1 MSDVSEAASH
11 KPHVTSQKPH
21 GTTIPHVSLRAWLAS
36 REPQAPPQLF
46 ERLSDIV
53 GEEAL
58 NGEMTAHVLLEC
70 GISTLRSALSDRD
83 GALDLLAAD
92 ALITYSM
99 EAAAEDCATMDET
112 ATEAIQRIARGSA

>member
-1 MSDVSEAASH
+1 LSDESASA
-11 KPHVTSQKPH
+11 T
-21 GTTIPHVSLRAWLAS
+21 LRAWLAS
-36 REPQAPPQLF
+36 REPAAPQQLVD
-46 ERLSDIV
+46 RLSSIIGD
-53 GEEAL
+53 EAL
-58 NGEMTAHVLLEC
+58 DGSMTANLLLEC

-99 EAAAEDCATMDET
+99 EAAAEDCATMDGT